1 MRERSIMHRFKDAFS
16 TFVSGNK
23 HLVDRGF
30 YMGTTSRP
38 DRNPFS
44 RKAERS
50 IASAIYNRIAIDVAA
65 MDFKHIRVDEENRY
79 RELMNSGLNNCLS
92 LEANID
98 QTGSAFIQDVVAS
111 MLDEGCVAVVP
122 TMIDDSEESLYLP
135 NASSIKKLRVGK
147 IIQWFPESVL
157 ISVYNESTGNKDNI
171 RMPKKCVALIENPF
185 YAIMNEPNSTMQRLT
200 RKLSLLDSIDE
211 QSGSGKMDLIIQLPY
226 ELRSEVKQQQAEAR
240 RTAIEDQL
248 KNSKYGIAYISAAE
262 HVIQLN
268 RSVDNNLM
276 SQIEYLTNM
285 VYSQLSMPK
294 TVLDGTADENVMN
307 TYLKNTIRPIA
318 SAIVEEFNRKFL
330 TQTARSQKQ
339 TIRAFSN
346 PFEVVPPNQIA
357 ELSDKLTRNEILTSN
372 EVRQILGLLPSDD
385 PNANELR
392 NKNLNQQGPKMQASS
407 ESKQEDDASNLFK

>member
-1 MRERSIMHRFKDAFS
+1 MREKSIMHRFKDAFS

-23 HLVDRGF
+23 QIVDYGF
-30 YMGTTSRP
+30 HVGATSRP
-38 DRNPFS
+38 DRNQFS

-65 MDFKHIRVDEENRY
+65 MDFKHIRMDENNKY
-79 RELMNSGLNNCLS
+79 KELINSGLNNCLS

-122 TMIDDSEESLYLP
+122 TAIDDPEENLYTL
-135 NASSIKKLRVGK
+135 NANGIKKLRVGK
-147 IIQWFPESVL
+147 VIQWFPESVL
-157 ISVYNESTGNKDNI
+157 VSVYNETTGNKDNL
-171 RMPKKCVALIENPF
+171 RLPKKCVALIENPF

-200 RKLSLLDSIDE
+200 RKLSLLDAIDE

-226 ELRSEVKQQQAEAR
+226 ELRSEIKQQQAEAR
-240 RTAIEDQL
+240 RAAIEDQL

-276 SQIEYLTNM
+276 AQIEYLTNT

-294 TVLDGTADENVMN
+294 TILDGTADEKVMN

-318 SAIVEEFNRKFL
+318 SAIAEEFNRKFL

-339 TIRAFSN
+339 TIRVFSD

-385 PNANELR
+385 PSANELR
-392 NKNLNQQGPKMQASS
+392 NKNLNLQTKKTQIPS
-407 ESKQEDDASNLFK
+407 ENLQDD